1 MGPVLGYSPDHK
13 WLCQSSLGTT
23 SCPPSPALPVGR
35 SYEWETQAKHQ
46 HERSLQYLEEVLGR
60 LLEMGFSLN
69 FTLPA
74 NATDFPS
81 LSLFAKV
88 FPLLAAM
95 TYPWLLKPCGSPETQ
110 ALSHPGLAY
119 HQHNTEKPSMG
130 TAGVR
135 GSEDVTF

>member
-1 MGPVLGYSPDHK
+1 MPTAACPGQLCPRYPAWGGPLPSAPP
-13 WLCQSSLGTT
+13 LLSEPPRIASSR
-23 SCPPSPALPVGR
+23 C
-35 SYEWETQAKHQ
+35 
-46 HERSLQYLEEVLGR
+46 LQ
-60 LLEMGFSLN
+60 
-69 FTLPA
+69 
-74 NATDFPS
+74 TDFPS

-130 TAGVR
+130 TAGVS